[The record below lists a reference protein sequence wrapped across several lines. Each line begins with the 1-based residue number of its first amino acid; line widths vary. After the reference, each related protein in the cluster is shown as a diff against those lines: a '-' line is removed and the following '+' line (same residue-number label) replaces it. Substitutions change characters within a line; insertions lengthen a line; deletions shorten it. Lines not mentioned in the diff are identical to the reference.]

1 MTRNEVRCAI
11 EFFHKLAHEQ
21 ENAYYI
27 QRAMEIAT
35 YYSSKE
41 LA

>member
-1 MTRNEVRCAI
+1 MTKNEVRCVI

-21 ENAYYI
+21 ESTYYI

-35 YYSSKE
+35 YYSDKG
-41 LA
+41 LV